1 MKVLYIAGR
10 WDPRLQDEYSGN
22 DYGAYHAFEKLA
34 DIELSLVGPLDFQPN
49 MLERGMM
56 KLYQSLSGKRLM
68 KYPWSYPRRCALE
81 ISRAIK
87 QIKPDL
93 VFSKYSAP
101 LADVDIDVPL
111 IYMCDSIVPFA
122 APLANEFSRPAY
134 QQMERWERK
143 VIQKAVKVITYS
155 QANADLIVSAYG
167 APPDKVVVF
176 PIPAYVPAELLTDIM
191 VTEQELVEPLRLLF
205 VGKRARLRGVDIAI
219 DAVKQLN
226 REGILAELRI
236 AGMTGNDEEHV
247 RYLGVFNK
255 EEPTKMKAYYENFQ
269 WAQLLL
275 HPSRFHTA
283 GMVISEAA
291 AFGLPAI
298 TNNVGGLAT
307 TVLDGKTG
315 IVLPAGSP
323 ASAYCVAIK
332 DLMNHPARYQ
342 AFRRKARL
350 RFDAELNWEK
360 AGDKL
365 VEFVRQ
371 AVQEP

>member
-1 MKVLYIAGR
+1 
-10 WDPRLQDEYSGN
+10 
-22 DYGAYHAFEKLA
+22 
-34 DIELSLVGPLDFQPN
+34 
-49 MLERGMM
+49 
-56 KLYQSLSGKRLM
+56 
-68 KYPWSYPRRCALE
+68 
-81 ISRAIK
+81 
-87 QIKPDL
+87 
-93 VFSKYSAP
+93 
-101 LADVDIDVPL
+101 
-111 IYMCDSIVPFA
+111 
-122 APLANEFSRPAY
+122 
-134 QQMERWERK
+134 
-143 VIQKAVKVITYS
+143 
-155 QANADLIVSAYG
+155 
-167 APPDKVVVF
+167 
-176 PIPAYVPAELLTDIM
+176 
-191 VTEQELVEPLRLLF
+191 
-205 VGKRARLRGVDIAI
+205 
-219 DAVKQLN
+219 
-226 REGILAELRI
+226 
-236 AGMTGNDEEHV
+236 
-247 RYLGVFNK
+247 
-255 EEPTKMKAYYENFQ
+255 MKAYYENFQ

-275 HPSRFHTA
+275 HPSRFHAA